1 MIETGIYFDDI
12 HSYYDLNLILSA
24 SDIPPAKP
32 KTSYIDIPGA
42 DGTLDLTE
50 THGEVKFSDRDC
62 KFTFTVNPI
71 DDMTWEERKTE
82 VSNLLNGKKCKI
94 TLDKDEDFY
103 FLGRCTVDNISSDKR
118 INKIV
123 ISAKVNPYK
132 FKQNIT
138 VVRTELSATPK
149 TINIIN
155 SRKTVCPVIT
165 CSNNNTVVVF
175 EGATYNMSSGEHKF
189 LNIQLREGNNTLTV
203 SGSGSITFTYQ
214 EGEL

>member
-24 SDIPPAKP
+24 SEIPPATP
-32 KTSYIDIPGA
+32 KTSYIDVPGA
-42 DGTLDLTE
+42 DGSLDLSE
-50 THGEVKFSDRDC
+50 THGEVKFSDREC

-71 DDMTWEERKTE
+71 DDLTWEERKTE
-82 VSNLLNGKKCKI
+82 VSNLLNGKRCKI

-103 FLGRCTVDNISSDKR
+103 YLGRCSVDEYASDKR

-123 ISAKVNPYK
+123 IFAKVNPYK

-138 VVRTELSATPK
+138 VVKADLSTTPK

-155 SRKTVCPVIT
+155 SRKTVSPVIT
-165 CSNNNTVVVF
+165 CTNNNTVVIY
-175 EGATYNMSSGEHKF
+175 EGATYNMNAGEHKF
-189 LNIQLREGNNTLTV
+189 LNIQLKEGNNTLTV
-203 SGSGSITFTYQ
+203 SGGGSITFTYQ

>member
-24 SDIPPAKP
+24 SEIPPATP
-32 KTSYIDIPGA
+32 KTSYVDVPGA
-42 DGTLDLTE
+42 DGSLDLSE
-50 THGEVKFSDRDC
+50 THGEVKFSDREC
-62 KFTFTVNPI
+62 TFTFTVNPI

-82 VSNLLNGKKCKI
+82 VSNLLNGKRCKI

-103 FLGRCTVDNISSDKR
+103 YLGRCSVDEYASDKR

-123 ISAKVNPYK
+123 IFAKVNPYK

-138 VVRTELSATPK
+138 VVKADLSSTPK

-155 SRKTVCPVIT
+155 SRKTVSPVIT
-165 CSNNNTVVVF
+165 CTNNNTVVIY
-175 EGATYNMSSGEHKF
+175 EGATYNMNAGEHKF
-189 LNIQLREGNNTLTV
+189 LNIQLKEGNNTLTV
-203 SGSGSITFTYQ
+203 SGGGSITFTYQ

>member
-24 SDIPPAKP
+24 SEIPPATP
-32 KTSYIDIPGA
+32 KTSYIDVPGA
-42 DGTLDLTE
+42 DGSLDLSE
-50 THGEVKFSDRDC
+50 THGEVKFSDREC

-71 DDMTWEERKTE
+71 DDLTWEERKTE
-82 VSNLLNGKKCKI
+82 VSNLLNGKRCKI

-103 FLGRCTVDNISSDKR
+103 YLGRCSVDEYASDKR

-138 VVRTELSATPK
+138 VVKADLSATPK

-155 SRKTVCPVIT
+155 SRKTVSPVIT
-165 CSNNNTVVVF
+165 CTNNNTVVIF
-175 EGATYNMSSGEHKF
+175 EGATYNISVGEHKF
-189 LNIQLREGNNTLTV
+189 LNIQLKEGNNTLTV
-203 SGSGSITFTYQ
+203 SGGGSITFTYQ